1 MSDTAIGAMGPNVE
15 TPKEKV
21 KKQSQSREVMRRL
34 FKSKL
39 AVAGLIV
46 IILYILVAVFAD
58 FIVPHDIAAMDLS
71 QKNMSPSSAHWF
83 GTDDFGRDIFSRV
96 LYGTRYSLGL
106 GLGSVGL
113 ALIFGVILGCV
124 AGYFGGAVEEVILRF
139 CDVMQAIPG
148 TLLAISISMVLG
160 SGFINTIIAIGI
172 GRIPLN
178 CRMIRAQFLGQ
189 RKLEYVEAAHATNC
203 SKVKLMFVHIL
214 PNAISPLIVNTTMGV
229 GGMIMM
235 AAGLSFINLG
245 VQPPLPEW
253 GAMMSA
259 ARALIRNYP
268 YQLLYPGL
276 AMALLVLSL
285 NLFGDG
291 LRDALDPKLKN

>member
-1 MSDTAIGAMGPNVE
+1 MNGQTNG
-15 TPKEKV
+15 TRHKV
-21 KKQSQSREVMRRL
+21 KKQSQTREIMGRL
-34 FKSKL
+34 FQSKT
-39 AVAGLIV
+39 AVAGLI
-46 IILYILVAVFAD
+46 IIALYLLVAIFAD
-58 FIVPHDIAAMDLS
+58 FITPHSISEMDLS
-71 QKNMSPSSAHWF
+71 VRNLSPSSEHWF

-113 ALIFGVILGCV
+113 ALIAGIILGCIS
-124 AGYFGGAVEEVILRF
+124 GFFGGWIEEIILRI

-148 TLLAISISMVLG
+148 ILLAIAISMVLG
-160 SGFINTIIAIGI
+160 SGFVNTIIAIGI

-178 CRMIRAQFLGQ
+178 CRMVRAQFLGQ
-189 RKLEYVEAAHATNC
+189 RKLEYVEAAQATNC
-203 SKVKLMFVHIL
+203 PKTKLMFIHIL

-259 ARALIRNYP
+259 ARDAIRYYP
-268 YQLLYPGL
+268 YQLLFPGL

-291 LRDALDPKLKN
+291 LRDALDPKLKD

>member
-15 TPKEKV
+15 TPKEKI
-21 KKQSQSREVMRRL
+21 KKQSQFREVMRRL

-46 IILYILVAVFAD
+46 IILYILIAIFAD
-58 FIVPHDIAAMDLS
+58 FVVPHDIAEMDLS

-148 TLLAISISMVLG
+148 TLLAIAISMVLG

-259 ARALIRNYP
+259 ARAFIRNYP